1 MGLTNAKD
9 KIKNCNYN
17 LSTVLS
23 DLDSGLTTSEDVDK
37 KKVKTWVDKK
47 VESLMDSAELK
58 RIYGAIE
65 DLITTEIES

>member
-1 MGLTNAKD
+1 MGLTNARD
-9 KIKNCNYN
+9 KIKNFNYN

-37 KKVKTWVDKK
+37 KKVKTWVDNK
-47 VESLMDSAELK
+47 VESLMDSAGLK

>member
-1 MGLTNAKD
+1 MGLTNAKE
-9 KIKNCNYN
+9 KLKNSNYN

-47 VESLMDSAELK
+47 VASLKDSTELK